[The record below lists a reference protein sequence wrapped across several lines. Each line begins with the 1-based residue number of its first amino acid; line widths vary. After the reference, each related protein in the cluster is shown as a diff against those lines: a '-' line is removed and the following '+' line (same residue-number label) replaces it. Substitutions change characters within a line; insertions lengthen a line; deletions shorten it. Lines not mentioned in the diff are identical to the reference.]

1 MMTLIEEKNGH
12 VYILDVSGDIDRDGA
27 RAFQDRA
34 VKVLDAGEQLLLVD
48 FTGVTYINS
57 PGLSV
62 LILIAKRLQIS
73 GGKLAMNGV
82 NEPIQKVL
90 KISGLLS
97 LLNLSADR
105 DAALAFLC

>member
-1 MMTLIEEKNGH
+1 MTLIEEKNGQ

-34 VKVLDAGEQLLLVD
+34 VKVLDSGEQRLLID

-62 LILIAKRLQIS
+62 LILIAKRLQTS
-73 GGKLAMNGV
+73 GGKCVMAGV
-82 NEPIQKVL
+82 GDSIRKVL
-90 KISGLLS
+90 RISGLTS
-97 LLNLSADR
+97 LLAMASDR
-105 DAALAFLC
+105 DAALASLV